1 MQADDLD
8 TGINQIVVALL
19 TTNAQRTGPTRV
31 PFGKASAEGRAMG
44 LLSDSIVV
52 TDNLATVLHREID
65 KVIGT
70 SPRMADVD
78 TALRRT
84 SLRSLMKANP
94 MTVPPYLK
102 KTSATS
108 APASIPGLFYP
119 AKSR

>member
-1 MQADDLD
+1 MFRRGDLVVVRYPNSDLVTYKKRPALVVQADDLD
-8 TGINQIVVALL
+8 TGINQVVVALL

-31 PFGKASAEGRAMG
+31 PFDKSSTEGRAMG

-70 SPRMADVD
+70 CPRMADVD

-84 SLRSLMKANP
+84 LSL
-94 MTVPPYLK
+94 
-102 KTSATS
+102 
-108 APASIPGLFYP
+108 
-119 AKSR
+119 